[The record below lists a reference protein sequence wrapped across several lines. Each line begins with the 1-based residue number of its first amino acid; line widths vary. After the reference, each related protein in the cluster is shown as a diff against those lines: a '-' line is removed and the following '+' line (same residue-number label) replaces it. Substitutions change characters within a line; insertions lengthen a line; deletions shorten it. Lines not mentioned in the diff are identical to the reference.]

1 MMPRWARAKRTAL
14 VMPIL
19 RSGSVPSRANRMT
32 SYKARYPRVRFRP
45 FVGQRGY
52 NPPSGARE
60 VSSMSDKEMNR
71 LPERSVSGVNRK
83 TQIRTLVSGLVA
95 DARGLVQRL
104 RERRRKR

>member
-1 MMPRWARAKRTAL
+1 
-14 VMPIL
+14 
-19 RSGSVPSRANRMT
+19 
-32 SYKARYPRVRFRP
+32 
-45 FVGQRGY
+45 
-52 NPPSGARE
+52 
-60 VSSMSDKEMNR
+60 MSDKEMNR